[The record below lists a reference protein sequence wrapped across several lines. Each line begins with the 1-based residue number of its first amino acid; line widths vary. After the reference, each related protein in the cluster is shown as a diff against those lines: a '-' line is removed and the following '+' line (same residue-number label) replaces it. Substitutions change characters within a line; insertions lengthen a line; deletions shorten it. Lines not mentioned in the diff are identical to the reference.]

1 MKTKSWQIVSNLRET
16 KGFHASTTHDFN
28 IKGSGFFPGM
38 LQKPLNAEWFLL
50 WVIAIY
56 SWKPFES

>member
-38 LQKPLNAEWFLL
+38 LQKPLNAE
-50 WVIAIY
+50 
-56 SWKPFES
+56 